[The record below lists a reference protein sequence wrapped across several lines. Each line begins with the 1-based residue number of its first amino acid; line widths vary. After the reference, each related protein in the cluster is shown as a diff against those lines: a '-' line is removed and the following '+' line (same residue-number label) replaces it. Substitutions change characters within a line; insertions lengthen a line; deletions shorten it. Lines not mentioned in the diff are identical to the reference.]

1 MGWARTRDNKT
12 MRGKR
17 KEGREGSERG
27 NEENATG
34 VGRNGGREREGV
46 PLYNPRSREI
56 QAVQYATYT
65 YKGRKHEGLRAG
77 PLITA

>member
-17 KEGREGSERG
+17 KEGREGGERG

-34 VGRNGGREREGV
+34 VGRNGGRERERG
-46 PLYNPRSREI
+46 
-56 QAVQYATYT
+56 
-65 YKGRKHEGLRAG
+65 G
-77 PLITA
+77 PVV